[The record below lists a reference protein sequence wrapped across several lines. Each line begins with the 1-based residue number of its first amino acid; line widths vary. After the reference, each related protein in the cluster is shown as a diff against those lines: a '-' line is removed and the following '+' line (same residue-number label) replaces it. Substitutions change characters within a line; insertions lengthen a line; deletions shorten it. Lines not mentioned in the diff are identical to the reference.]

1 MESSDL
7 LNVHPMLFD
16 RVRLAIM
23 AHLSFMRNP
32 VNFNAL
38 LGDLNLTKGNL
49 STHMKKL
56 EEEGLVKINKKF
68 IGRKPRTTYRCT
80 AKGKKEVQNYLST
93 IESVLKAPTKE

>member
-1 MESSDL
+1 MKSSGL

-23 AHLSFMRNP
+23 AHLSF
-32 VNFNAL
+32 VSGSVDFNAL
-38 LGDLNLTKGNL
+38 LDDLALTKGNL

-56 EEEGLVKINKKF
+56 EDQGLVKVEKKF

-80 AKGKKEVQNYLST
+80 PKGKKEVRNYLST
-93 IESVLKAPTKE
+93 IETVLKASS